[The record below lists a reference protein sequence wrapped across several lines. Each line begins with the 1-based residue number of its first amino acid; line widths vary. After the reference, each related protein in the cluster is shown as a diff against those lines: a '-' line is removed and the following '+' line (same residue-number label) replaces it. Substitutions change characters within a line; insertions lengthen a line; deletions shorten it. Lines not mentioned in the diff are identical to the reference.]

1 MTAKEK
7 TTKDKVRDERLS
19 SAKALSDEELAAVS
33 GGGTALSSAV
43 SNVIKSVGEGLSQA
57 ARKG

>member
-1 MTAKEK
+1 MVAKDTTAKAG
-7 TTKDKVRDERLS
+7 VA
-19 SAKALSDEELAAVS
+19 AKALSDKDLAAVS

-43 SNVIKSVGEGLSQA
+43 SNAIKAIGEGLTQA